1 MTVSTRTLPIEEDA
15 GALVQRYQQRIRAE
29 LLKKAADETSWAPRW
44 RWGSASSTHTSG
56 AGAPTLVERMVSVLQ
71 AFTDQRHFAASGL
84 LLAFVTASTSVALL
98 VGAPGLLPWIG
109 LLALGLIVV
118 VGISQPVRWAAV
130 ALTGVA
136 AVGLTVATM
145 LDTPSA
151 LLPGLLGAFGLIVT
165 GLVADRY
172 GLACRQEQED
182 RQQTKRAIEDMQPVD
197 EDAGVLKWPHASLV
211 FDRELARAH
220 RYGHPLTLLR
230 VVVERWDVIRV
241 GLGPVE
247 SAEVLGEVG
256 ALLVSS
262 SRVVDVV
269 AYHGDA
275 KFDLLLPDTAELGA
289 AVVARRIS
297 AHVSP
302 HEGVKLRVGVAPV
315 VGQEGGIDD
324 LIQQGEEAAML
335 AERINRPFAVHGVE
349 AAMKQQQSRR
359 LASSLRRR

>member
-29 LLKKAADETSWAPRW
+29 LLKKAADETSWTPRW
-44 RWGSASSTHTSG
+44 RWGSASSMQTSG
-56 AGAPTLVERMVSVLQ
+56 AVAPTLVERMVSVLH

-84 LLAFVTASTSVALL
+84 LLALVSASTSAALL

-109 LLALGLIVV
+109 LLALGLIVLL
-118 VGISQPVRWAAV
+118 GIAQPIRWAAV

-136 AVGLTVATM
+136 AVGLTVAAM
-145 LDTPSA
+145 LDGPATM
-151 LLPGLLGAFGLIVT
+151 LPGLMGAFGLIVT

-172 GLACRQEQED
+172 GRACRLEQED
-182 RQQTKRAIEDMQPVD
+182 RQQTKRVIEDMQPVD
-197 EDAGVLKWPHASLV
+197 EEAGVLKWPHASLV

-230 VVVERWDVIRV
+230 VAVERWDVIRV
-241 GLGPVE
+241 GLGPKE
-247 SAEVLGEVG
+247 SAEVLGE
-256 ALLVSS
+256 
-262 SRVVDVV
+262 V

-289 AVVARRIS
+289 VVVARRIS
-297 AHVSP
+297 AHISS

-315 VGQEGGIDD
+315 VSQEGGIDD

-335 AERINRPFAVHGVE
+335 AERINRPFAVYGVE

-359 LASSLRRR
+359 VASSVRRR